1 MTEFEYMI
9 LWPAVSSIL
18 AVILTIAGCIWAR
31 TMYWRD
37 QEKKRIMRL
46 GRALDRYISMN
57 RDEFL
62 DEDNIPEWFEKY
74 KNIKLDVEVGK

>member
-1 MTEFEYMI
+1 
-9 LWPAVSSIL
+9 
-18 AVILTIAGCIWAR
+18 
-31 TMYWRD
+31 MYWRD
-37 QEKKRIMRL
+37 REKKRIMRL